1 MASNPQIVNKFLD
14 KIQEKS
20 IDLAKKEIKTL
31 QEFAKDLNG
40 VELQRWDLQY
50 YSEKLKKKLYDLDD
64 EIMRP
69 YFVLD
74 NVLRG
79 AF

>member
-40 VELQRWDLQY
+40 VEL
-50 YSEKLKKKLYDLDD
+50 
-64 EIMRP
+64 
-69 YFVLD
+69 
-74 NVLRG
+74 
-79 AF
+79 